1 MFKNGSEKEALEAV
15 ITQIYELLNEI
26 KDEQNKLKQTV
37 DKNHKINMQK
47 FAKLMEFN
55 EISDMTNTVFE
66 KRISSIEKL
75 LYEVFKG

>member
-1 MFKNGSEKEALEAV
+1 MLKNGSEKEALEAV